1 MRFALAAVE
10 AAVPEVSCSLQ
21 YSLCFPKLVP
31 RETAALVA
39 VALSAARPA
48 AVAVAASLLATKYG
62 QRSNRQQ

>member
-1 MRFALAAVE
+1 MCDLHWLLSTPLFLRFHV
-10 AAVPEVSCSLQ
+10 LQ